1 MDLSSPLFVTLS
13 GIKTWKNTRKSR
25 NPKKYLNVFQS
36 LCDTHWACFPSKDK
50 KKRLYSTL
58 RAKLKKWR
66 TIKSVTVVNLVFQSV
81 INRRMNSKLG
91 QCCRKRLDLETK
103 ITPAV
108 CKPKHPSAESQFLL
122 LWQSARCLRTTRL
135 RFFFFYLKSIKPSD
149 RLSTAWR
156 HKQSALAAAI
166 RGGISIKRASC

>member
-13 GIKTWKNTRKSR
+13 GINTWKSTRKSR

-36 LCDTHWACFPSKDK
+36 LCDTRWACFPSKDK
-50 KKRLYSTL
+50 KKDYIQLWGPN
-58 RAKLKKWR
+58 LKN
-66 TIKSVTVVNLVFQSV
+66 VTVVNLVFQSV

-91 QCCRKRLDLETK
+91 QCCRKRLDLETE

-135 RFFFFYLKSIKPSD
+135 CFFFLLPEIYKTVGQVID
-149 RLSTAWR
+149 RMTTQT
-156 HKQSALAAAI
+156 KCP
-166 RGGISIKRASC
+166 RGGYQRGNLH